1 MQRRTLVL
9 AAFASA
15 LLAGQAVA
23 QTTPAPT
30 TPARIRGTIRAL
42 QDHTLT
48 VENRDGDTMRIT
60 LAADYTVGAIVPT
73 TLDAVK
79 PGVMIGIVGF
89 GPPKQQ
95 RAAVVSIFPPG
106 ATVNASQFPWDSQ
119 PDSVMTNAPV
129 TSEVTAASGRVLTVT
144 VKGEPIEV
152 SVPPNAIIQTTEP
165 GTPAMLT
172 PGAKVLIFAQRAAD
186 GTLSAPRVNV
196 GKDGFTPAN

>member
-1 MQRRTLVL
+1 MQRRTILV
-9 AAFASA
+9 AAFAA
-15 LLAGQAVA
+15 LLAHGAVA
-23 QTTPAPT
+23 QTAPAQT

-42 QDHTLT
+42 EGHALS

-60 LAADYTVGAIVPT
+60 LAPNYTVGAIVPT

-106 ATVNASQFPWDSQ
+106 ANVNASQFPWDSQ

-129 TSEVTAASGRVLTVT
+129 TSEVAAAAGRVLTVT

-152 SVPPNAIIQTTEP
+152 TVPPNAIIQTTEP

-186 GTLSAPRVNV
+186 GALSANRVNV